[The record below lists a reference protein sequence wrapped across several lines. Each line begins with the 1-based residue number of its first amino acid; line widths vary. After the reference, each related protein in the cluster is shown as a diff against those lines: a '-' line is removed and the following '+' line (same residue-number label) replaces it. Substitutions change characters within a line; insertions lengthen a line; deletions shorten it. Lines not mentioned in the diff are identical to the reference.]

1 MESIQEKMYD
11 FEVNKRN
18 NLLFYNIREEKRET
32 PSDLNTKAS
41 DMMKKGHFL
50 NSTIIPDQ
58 KCFEREFQTEERH
71 CDQWRIPDVLRP

>member
-32 PSDLNTKAS
+32 PSDLYTKAS
-41 DMMKKGHFL
+41 DMMKEDSF
-50 NSTIIPDQ
+50 
-58 KCFEREFQTEERH
+58 
-71 CDQWRIPDVLRP
+71 